1 MITRNEIR
9 NYRTFCNIF
18 IHKFDEKNA
27 EHESVLRAL
36 FDLVFPETDPARQ
49 EANMQSLHN

>member
-18 IHKFDEKNA
+18 IHKFDDKNA